1 MVAYYSTVAT
11 DDVLYCLNDIW
22 TNSTKTTLAYN
33 IYNIYLSYTNLQYTG
48 TATSFTS
55 YYEYKLNGQ
64 LYSNVD
70 YVIRF
75 LTGKT
80 NVVMGST
87 SGVISSYTLPIVG
100 QSNTFCLPLIKIPVD
115 ATDMAFGIQMTTT
128 GTDGNSNTLTQTMLL
143 SNASTFKSNIFDV
156 GTKNTS
162 TVLPSLD
169 VSSLSTVLPSGV
181 SLMSSPTA
189 SSSPLSLSTND
200 YRTLIMTTMNNVYS
214 YYNVDLYTTTF
225 TDLKDNPTVGN
236 AKIYFKTNILPTS
249 SDAVGLGCW
258 FVESG
263 TNSISSSPKC
273 YTTSAQNILV
283 SAKMNNF
290 ATVGLNT
297 ALNSSTNYTLTPSST
312 NNLPSVYI
320 YSSALYPVHPYGT
333 FPSKTVTQLSGY
345 VASNPS
351 SITASTINGTLKTT
365 TSKSTSNPLGPG
377 SVAYLFDNSVLFA
390 AGDAEG
396 YTPVARECLDI
407 FFGHPDENGIYHHH
421 IIGPMITDWC
431 LSTTMR
437 VIGFMTD
444 GYPLVAPF
452 LVKDTSESAGYRF
465 IKTSD
470 LNKYHGLEGKFSMT
484 MPAGVSFSNGSLT
497 VSQNSVTLN
506 YTFVYV
512 SSFDF
517 PFTTSA
523 FYGTAAITQ

>member
-225 TDLKDNPTVGN
+225 TDLKDNPTV
-236 AKIYFKTNILPTS
+236 
-249 SDAVGLGCW
+249 
-258 FVESG
+258 
-263 TNSISSSPKC
+263 
-273 YTTSAQNILV
+273 
-283 SAKMNNF
+283 
-290 ATVGLNT
+290 
-297 ALNSSTNYTLTPSST
+297 
-312 NNLPSVYI
+312 
-320 YSSALYPVHPYGT
+320 
-333 FPSKTVTQLSGY
+333 
-345 VASNPS
+345 
-351 SITASTINGTLKTT
+351 
-365 TSKSTSNPLGPG
+365 
-377 SVAYLFDNSVLFA
+377 
-390 AGDAEG
+390 
-396 YTPVARECLDI
+396 
-407 FFGHPDENGIYHHH
+407 
-421 IIGPMITDWC
+421 
-431 LSTTMR
+431 
-437 VIGFMTD
+437 
-444 GYPLVAPF
+444 
-452 LVKDTSESAGYRF
+452 
-465 IKTSD
+465 
-470 LNKYHGLEGKFSMT
+470 
-484 MPAGVSFSNGSLT
+484 
-497 VSQNSVTLN
+497 
-506 YTFVYV
+506 
-512 SSFDF
+512 
-517 PFTTSA
+517 
-523 FYGTAAITQ
+523 